1 MAKRHF
7 PSDLY
12 RRLLQRVLAFYR
24 NPYVRATNAD
34 APRSPNPYI
43 EEEPPEEGELPTNI
57 TSNEISFTILF
68 ANAIMEST
76 HAHSYRSL
84 MRKTVDHMMTY
95 DDARHFGVA
104 RGILRPFEHDDPR
117 NVQHV

>member
-7 PSDLY
+7 PSDLL
-12 RRLLQRVLAFYR
+12 RCASDWALRFHSLQRSEQIDL
-24 NPYVRATNAD
+24 
-34 APRSPNPYI
+34 
-43 EEEPPEEGELPTNI
+43 
-57 TSNEISFTILF
+57 
-68 ANAIMEST
+68 
-76 HAHSYRSL
+76 YRSL